1 MTSHTGSGSG
11 PDWLAG
17 SFSRLEVPAALWLGS
32 VGLLVLGLQ
41 PILLGAMFTEGR
53 VDFDGLALIATCEII
68 AIAVGSTLS
77 GVFGI
82 RSGVRIKAAVLLGL
96 LAALDAATCF
106 VSSLTAYVT
115 LRTLAGLVE
124 GALVVFGIELV
135 ARSLHAQRLGGYFV
149 ALQTFMQAVLALVL
163 ALWVIP
169 VWGSA
174 GGFAALAVVTA
185 ASIAMVPFAPD
196 GYAPLPKAEH
206 SLDGVFTLRSMLALA
221 SIFVFFLFIGAI
233 WAFLEPLGARFG
245 LDAATVGTI
254 VSAALIA
261 QIAGAL
267 LSTWV
272 ADRMNYGTGIVA
284 SGVVALAAIA
294 LLLTGATPGAFWTA
308 ALVIGFVW
316 LFIIPCQV
324 GMAVAADGTRA
335 TATLVPAANLL
346 GAAIGPIL
354 GSLFINGDDVTGVVW
369 FALGAVLVSFVLL
382 VLFFIA
388 TRRHKGAV

>member
-135 ARSLHAQRLGGYFV
+135 ARSHMHSGSV
-149 ALQTFMQAVLALVL
+149 A
-163 ALWVIP
+163 ISSP
-169 VWGSA
+169 CR
-174 GGFAALAVVTA
+174 
-185 ASIAMVPFAPD
+185 
-196 GYAPLPKAEH
+196 PLCRQCWPWCW
-206 SLDGVFTLRSMLALA
+206 RS
-221 SIFVFFLFIGAI
+221 G
-233 WAFLEPLGARFG
+233 
-245 LDAATVGTI
+245 
-254 VSAALIA
+254 
-261 QIAGAL
+261 
-267 LSTWV
+267 
-272 ADRMNYGTGIVA
+272 
-284 SGVVALAAIA
+284 
-294 LLLTGATPGAFWTA
+294 
-308 ALVIGFVW
+308 
-316 LFIIPCQV
+316 
-324 GMAVAADGTRA
+324 
-335 TATLVPAANLL
+335 
-346 GAAIGPIL
+346 
-354 GSLFINGDDVTGVVW
+354 
-369 FALGAVLVSFVLL
+369 
-382 VLFFIA
+382 
-388 TRRHKGAV
+388 